1 MIIWNELSNTFFSS
15 VRFYPTTKEQRN
27 SFLGKHFFIDTATQN
42 QATCGNIR
50 LSSSS
55 SLWSLLVKNFFVDSV
70 QKLFTI
76 VTNVRVVAGD
86 GGNDVFVR
94 KRAFHQ
100 WARNTSWV
108 FSGYFFDFLPQ
119 ESSESVGGD

>member
-1 MIIWNELSNTFFSS
+1 MSS
-15 VRFYPTTKEQRN
+15 RTRSSQVCGFTQQRRNKETL
-27 SFLGKHFFIDTATQN
+27 FLGKHFCIDTATQN

-55 SLWSLLVKNFFVDSV
+55 SLRSLLVKNFFVDSV

-86 GGNDVFVR
+86 GGNDAFVR

-108 FSGYFFDFLPQ
+108 FSGYFFHFLPQ
-119 ESSESVGGD
+119 ESIESVGGD